1 MELNINE
8 WKEYKLKDLFKIEK
22 SKNYTVAE
30 IEDYLKG
37 KIPYVT
43 RTSLNNGVSEFV
55 NNNDEILI
63 LEKGNC
69 IIIGGESAIAFY
81 QPLNFISGNNIS
93 KLYLKN
99 NFFNYEI
106 FLFIIT
112 IINKEK
118 YKYNYGRA
126 FNMKNIKNTIIKLPV
141 KQDGTPDWDFMEN
154 YIKWLKEK
162 QNKESISL
170 QTIENTAHLSK
181 ATNKLKLNISEWRE
195 YKLKDLFNFV
205 KGKCSNSTEFE
216 EGIETFYIGA
226 KKENHGVMQNIVSE
240 PTLISK
246 GNCIAFV
253 CQGEGSNGYQFYMPV
268 DAIHTTSNTLGYSKQ
283 LNKYNA
289 LFITTVLDKE
299 RFKWSFGRGRKLDL
313 LKNTIIKLPSKP
325 DGTPDWDFM
334 EEYIKSLPYSKYI

>member
-22 SKNYTVAE
+22 SKNYIVAE

-126 FNMKNIKNTIIKLPV
+126 FNMKNIKNTIIKLPA
-141 KQDGTPDWDFMEN
+141 KPDGTPDWDFMEN

-181 ATNKLKLNISEWRE
+181 ATNKLKLNISEWKE
-195 YKLKDLFNFV
+195 YKLSDLFNFV
-205 KGKCSNSTEFE
+205 KGKCNNSTEFE
-216 EGIETFYIGA
+216 EGTETFYIGA
-226 KKENHGVMQNIVSE
+226 KKKSWCDAKYCIRTNI
-240 PTLISK
+240 
-246 GNCIAFV
+246 N
-253 CQGEGSNGYQFYMPV
+253 
-268 DAIHTTSNTLGYSKQ
+268 
-283 LNKYNA
+283 
-289 LFITTVLDKE
+289 
-299 RFKWSFGRGRKLDL
+299 FKRKLYFICL
-313 LKNTIIKLPSKP
+313 SGWRK
-325 DGTPDWDFM
+325 
-334 EEYIKSLPYSKYI
+334 

>member
-8 WKEYKLKDLFKIEK
+8 WKWFKIKEIKILQKPKIKKISKIPEDEGKVAFISSTQFNCGVSDFVDVAEK
-22 SKNYTVAE
+22 SIEIRRCLTISTNGRNFDSFVHGNY
-30 IEDYLKG
+30 K
-37 KIPYVT
+37 K
-43 RTSLNNGVSEFV
+43 
-55 NNNDEILI
+55 
-63 LEKGNC
+63 
-69 IIIGGESAIAFY
+69 AF
-81 QPLNFISGNNIS
+81 SS
-93 KLYLKN
+93 DV
-99 NFFNYEI
+99 EI
-106 FLFIIT
+106 FLLDKLSENIGLFLAT
-112 IINKEK
+112 ILRKEQFK
-118 YKYNYGRA
+118 YSYGRKA
-126 FNMKNIKNTIIKLPV
+126 KNRKIDNTFIKLPA

-195 YKLKDLFNFV
+195 YNLKDLFNFV

-216 EGIETFYIGA
+216 EGTEAFYIGAIGA

-240 PTLISK
+240 STLMSK

-299 RFKWSFGRGRKLDL
+299 RFKWS
-313 LKNTIIKLPSKP
+313 
-325 DGTPDWDFM
+325 
-334 EEYIKSLPYSKYI
+334 